1 MPCDLCDQSQLSDTV
16 KFQFILNRKAGS
28 KQSLWKISLVAN
40 KLRKIAICSWNLH
53 ELEKGGNWSREVLA
67 TNDPLSPSGN
77 GEISVYQ
84 FDERDKIQTSSDL
97 FLSNTFIHP

>member
-1 MPCDLCDQSQLSDTV
+1 MPCDLCDQSQLSNTV

-77 GEISVYQ
+77 GGNLSVSVWRKGQ
-84 FDERDKIQTSSDL
+84 DSD
-97 FLSNTFIHP
+97 